1 MSKSS
6 KEAKV
11 KKPFYKKVWFW
22 LIVVVIVIGACSS
35 GGNKDKD
42 SSDESSTAV
51 SIPEA
56 VVEAFSESAETAET
70 TKKEAVATQPSKPAE
85 TSKETATESK
95 ATTES
100 TENNDEKRTA
110 DFISQVTEKIQG
122 GIGDGESITGV
133 SLNDGNVLITV
144 DLSQVDPAPLT
155 MEDLAL
161 SRVGSITDDFLDITD
176 YDDLWTS
183 VTIDFGSD
191 IGKVTCYKDDIE
203 KNEYGMRYFPEE
215 KYDTEQ

>member
-6 KEAKV
+6 KEAKA

-42 SSDESSTAV
+42 SSDEASTAV
-51 SIPEA
+51 SIPDA

-70 TKKEAVATQPSKPAE
+70 TKKEAVATQPSKPVESSTEAQ
-85 TSKETATESK
+85 TTA
-95 ATTES
+95 ES
-100 TENNDEKRTA
+100 TEDTESEKDA
-110 DFISQVTEKIQG
+110 FIDQVTKAIQG
-122 GIGDGESITGV
+122 GIGEGESITGV
-133 SLNDGNVLITV
+133 SLNDENVLITV

-161 SRVGSITDDFLDITD
+161 SRVGSITDAFLEITD

-203 KNEYGMRYFPEE
+203 SNGYGRYFPEE
-215 KYDTEQ
+215 KYDLEQ